1 MGDEDLAGPPCRGSR
16 PHARGAR
23 PAARAARRGARARP
37 GPPDRR
43 RRAVRRHHRKLN
55 RRSARHP
62 LAFRAGRRRRYGP
75 RPRRARARDPD
86 RCGLR
91 PDSFG
96 RTRLWRARTRRLARP
111 LLFAVQRP
119 RVHALPARP
128 SPLPRRSGCR
138 AGRSRLPGSPRLMD
152 PRLDPAPGRA
162 VRLIARL
169 ARSLLPLPESRP
181 EPQDIHSVLVVRTDD
196 RVGNV
201 LLTLPLVRAL
211 QRALPH
217 ARVDFLTAA
226 LLSRWAARRWTVG
239 ADRGPARLVYGGIA
253 PPPPPGATDV
263 SAKLL
268 LAAPLGLRLSPSPLE
283 TALGRGPSPVSGRF
297 VALNPGARKQDH
309 RWPAGRFAALAKR
322 LEQTHG
328 VRTIVFWGP
337 GEEPLAQEVVAEA
350 HGSADL
356 APPTNLDQLAAAFC
370 APPLGVTKDTGP
382 MHPAVACGAPG
393 VAVFPDAQGLR
404 WAHPGAR
411 FEAVVA
417 PADDAPLVAAAGRL
431 LDRGRAPAQPAHTL
445 EEPR

>member
-1 MGDEDLAGPPCRGSR
+1 
-16 PHARGAR
+16 
-23 PAARAARRGARARP
+23 
-37 GPPDRR
+37 
-43 RRAVRRHHRKLN
+43 
-55 RRSARHP
+55 
-62 LAFRAGRRRRYGP
+62 
-75 RPRRARARDPD
+75 
-86 RCGLR
+86 
-91 PDSFG
+91 
-96 RTRLWRARTRRLARP
+96 
-111 LLFAVQRP
+111 
-119 RVHALPARP
+119 
-128 SPLPRRSGCR
+128 
-138 AGRSRLPGSPRLMD
+138 MD

-217 ARVDFLTAA
+217 ARVDFLIAARRAAVVEGLGDLHLVRFERRSGPLAWFRFLRDLRARYDVAIDAAHWHAFSLTSA

-328 VRTIVFWGP
+328 IRSIVFWGP

-356 APPTNLDQLAAAFC
+356 APPTNLDQLAAAFR
-370 APPLGVTKDTGP
+370 AAALVVTNDTGP
-382 MHPAVACGAPG
+382 MHLAVACGAPV
-393 VAVFPDAQGLR
+393 VAVFLDAQGLR